1 MITPSARRRPQEEP
15 EGTARSGIARV
26 LGAYGARLAW
36 TMWTLSVMLVFCSA
50 LLLAVNLTAADGT
63 TLGYWPNN
71 VVAALALSTVGA
83 LVASRRRGHAIGW
96 LFGIAGLLYGTTVFA
111 GEYGVYALL
120 TDPESLPGGVVAVW
134 IGSWLWIPSGSLV
147 VFSFLVFPDG
157 RLPSPRWR
165 FVALLAGLAVC
176 CVTVS
181 SAFMPG
187 TLEGSPGSLQIGN
200 PFGIRGTAALLD
212 AVRTVSTPLVGA
224 TALASVAAVF
234 LRFRRAEG
242 DERQQLKW
250 VAYAVVVLAVAVA
263 ASSLSAAVD
272 RSLFGRMLFLVGFLS
287 IPVTFGVAI
296 LRYRLW
302 DVDIVINRTLVYGAL
317 TACVVGLY
325 VLVVGYLGAVFQ
337 IRGSFAV
344 SVGAAGV
351 VAVLFAPLK
360 ERLQRGVDR
369 LMYGERDEPY
379 AVVSRLGERLEAALA
394 PDAVLPAI
402 VETVREAL
410 KLPYAVVALPQD
422 GRFWVA
428 AASGEPPHASPTDP
442 LVLPLHYGGET
453 VGRLL
458 LAPRSGEG
466 GFSAADRR
474 LLDDL
479 ARHAGVAVNGV
490 RAMNDLRRSREGL
503 VLAREEERRRLRR
516 DLHDELAPTLAALS
530 LSAAAVGELI
540 PTDPEGAA
548 SANEKLR
555 KTIRATVGDVRRL
568 VYDLRPPA
576 LDELGLVGA
585 IEERAARLEADD
597 GDLRVTVVAPDAIPD
612 LPAAV
617 EVACYRIVQEA
628 LTNVS
633 RHAGAGACRVR
644 IACPGERVLAVEV
657 EDDGVGLPQRP
668 EGGIGLHSMRERAEE
683 LGGTCEIGAA
693 TPSGTRIFA
702 RFPLAGPAAAPR
714 VEERG

>member
-1 MITPSARRRPQEEP
+1 
-15 EGTARSGIARV
+15 
-26 LGAYGARLAW
+26 
-36 TMWTLSVMLVFCSA
+36 MLVFGSV
-50 LLLAVNLTAADGT
+50 LLLAVNLTAADAADAAG
-63 TLGYWPNN
+63 LGYWLNK
-71 VVAALALSTVGA
+71 VVATLAFSTVGA
-83 LVASRRRGHAIGW
+83 LVASRRRENIIGW
-96 LFGIAGLLYGTTVFA
+96 LFEIAGFLYAITVFA
-111 GEYGVYALL
+111 GEYGIYALL
-120 TDPESLPGGVVAVW
+120 TDPGSLPGGVGAVW

-147 VFSFLVFPDG
+147 VFSFLIFPDG

-176 CVTVS
+176 SVTAS
-181 SAFMPG
+181 RALMPG
-187 TLEGSPGSLQIGN
+187 TLEGSPESLSIGN
-200 PFGIRGTAALLD
+200 PFGIQGTAEFLD
-212 AVRTVSTPLVGA
+212 AAGAVSTPLLGA

-234 LRFRRAEG
+234 FRLRRAEG

-250 VAYAVVVLAVAVA
+250 AAYAVAVLAVAVA
-263 ASSLSAAVD
+263 ASSFSAAVD
-272 RSLFGRMLFLVGFLS
+272 QSLFGRMLFLVGFLS
-287 IPVTFGVAI
+287 VPVAFGVAI

-302 DVDIVINRTLVYGAL
+302 DIDLVVNRTLVYGAL

-325 VLVVGYLGAVFQ
+325 VLVVGYLGAVFEV
-337 IRGSFAV
+337 RGSFAV
-344 SVGAAGV
+344 SLLGAGI

-379 AVVSRLGERLEAALA
+379 AVLSRMGERLEAALD

-402 VETVREAL
+402 VGTVREAL
-410 KLPYAVVALPQD
+410 KLPYAAVALPRD
-422 GRFWVA
+422 GGFEVA
-428 AASGEPPHASPTDP
+428 AASGEPPRGLPEDP
-442 LVLPLHYGGET
+442 LVLPLAYGGET

-458 LAPRSGEG
+458 LSPRAGEG

-503 VLAREEERRRLRR
+503 ILAREEERRRLRR
-516 DLHDELAPTLAALS
+516 DLHDELAPTLAALG

-540 PTDPEGAA
+540 PNDPEGAA

-585 IEERAARLEADD
+585 LEERAARLEADD
-597 GDLRVTVVAPDAIPD
+597 GDLRVTVEAPDAMPD

-617 EVACYRIVQEA
+617 EVACYRIAQEA

-633 RHAGAGACRVR
+633 RHAGAGTCRVR
-644 IACPGERVLAVEV
+644 IACPGERVLEVEV
-657 EDDGVGLPQRP
+657 EDDGVGLPERP
-668 EGGIGLHSMRERAEE
+668 QGGVGLHSMRERAEE
-683 LGGTCEIGAA
+683 LGGTCEIGPA
-693 TPSGTRIFA
+693 TPSGTRVFA
-702 RFPLAGPAAAPR
+702 RLPLAGLPAAGLTATPPVR
-714 VEERG
+714 EGG